1 MTQGYAYPV
10 GASSTGS
17 AKSINFLVTDKVPAT
32 ATLIYTATS
41 KTRVNSVLAVHTG
54 ALDTGILPVSLYV
67 GRDVSGSIVKH
78 LVNKTRV
85 LKTAYLVLPLVSG
98 DSRVGEDGNPISIGY
113 NKISNE
119 ITLQTGE
126 KLYATCP
133 FEDVIGLTIE
143 LSEGVK

>member
-54 ALDTGILPVSLYV
+54 ASDTGILPVSLYV
-67 GRDVSGSIVKH
+67 GRDVSGTIVKH

-119 ITLQTGE
+119 LTLQTGE

>member
-32 ATLIYTATS
+32 ATLIYTAPS

-54 ALDTGILPVSLYV
+54 ASDTGILPVSLYV

>member
-54 ALDTGILPVSLYV
+54 ASDTGILPVSLYV

-85 LKTAYLVLPLVSG
+85 VKTAYLVLPLVSG

>member
-1 MTQGYAYPV
+1 MPGYAFPV
-10 GASSTGS
+10 GATTTEYP
-17 AKSINFLVTDKVPAT
+17 AKSISFLVTDKVPST
-32 ATLIYTATS
+32 ATLIYTASS
-41 KTRVNSVLAVHTG
+41 KTRVNSVLAIHTG
-54 ALDTGILPVSLYV
+54 ASDTGILPISLYV

-98 DSRVGEDGNPISIGY
+98 DTRVGEDGNPTSIGY

-133 FEDVIGLTIE
+133 FEDVIELTIE

>member
-41 KTRVNSVLAVHTG
+41 KTRINSVLAVHTG
-54 ALDTGILPVSLYV
+54 ASDTGILPVSLYV
-67 GRDVSGSIVKH
+67 GRDVSGTIVKH

>member
-1 MTQGYAYPV
+1 MPGYAYPV
-10 GASSTGS
+10 DAIASAGT
-17 AKSINFLVTDKVPAT
+17 AKSISFLVTDKVAST

-41 KTRVNSVLAVHTG
+41 KTRINSVLAIHTG
-54 ALDTGILPVSLYV
+54 ASDTGILPISLYV

>member
-1 MTQGYAYPV
+1 MPGYAYPV
-10 GASSTGS
+10 DAIASAGT
-17 AKSINFLVTDKVPAT
+17 AKSISFLVTDKVAST
-32 ATLIYTATS
+32 ATLIYTAPS
-41 KTRVNSVLAVHTG
+41 KTRINSVLAIHTG
-54 ALDTGILPVSLYV
+54 ASDTGILPIALYV
-67 GRDVSGSIVKH
+67 GRDVSGTIVKH

-98 DSRVGEDGNPISIGY
+98 DTRVGEDGNPTSIGY

>member
-1 MTQGYAYPV
+1 MPGYAYPV
-10 GASSTGS
+10 DAVASAGT
-17 AKSINFLVTDKVPAT
+17 AKSINFLVTDTAPGSAT
-32 ATLIYTATS
+32 VIYTATS
-41 KTRVNSVLAVHTG
+41 KTKINSVLAAHTG

-67 GRDVSGSIVKH
+67 GRDVSGTITKF

-98 DSRVGEDGNPISIGY
+98 DTRVGEDGNPVSIGY

-119 ITLQTGE
+119 ITLQTGD

-133 FEDVIGLTIE
+133 FEDVIGLTINLE
-143 LSEGVK
+143 EGVR

>member
-41 KTRVNSVLAVHTG
+41 KTRVNSVLAIHTG
-54 ALDTGILPVSLYV
+54 ASDTGILPVSLYV

>member
-1 MTQGYAYPV
+1 MAQGYAYPV

-17 AKSINFLVTDKVPAT
+17 AKSINFLVTDTVPST
-32 ATLIYTATS
+32 ATLIYTAPS
-41 KTRVNSVLAVHTG
+41 KTRVNSVLAIHTG
-54 ALDTGILPVSLYV
+54 ASDTGILPVSLYV

-78 LVNKTRV
+78 LVNKTRI

-133 FEDVIGLTIE
+133 FEDVIELTIE

>member
-1 MTQGYAYPV
+1 MGYAYPV
-10 GASSTGS
+10 DAVASAGT
-17 AKSINFLVTDKVPAT
+17 AKSVSFLVTDKVPGT
-32 ATLIYTATS
+32 ATLIYTAPS
-41 KTRVNSVLAVHTG
+41 KTKVNSVLAVHTG
-54 ALDTGILPVSLYV
+54 ASDTGILPVALYV

-98 DSRVGEDGNPISIGY
+98 DSRVGEDGNPMAIGY
-113 NKISNE
+113 NKISTE
-119 ITLQTGE
+119 FVLQTGE

>member
-1 MTQGYAYPV
+1 MPGYAFPV
-10 GASSTGS
+10 GATTTEYP
-17 AKSINFLVTDKVPAT
+17 AKSISFLVTDKVPST
-32 ATLIYTATS
+32 ATLIYTASS
-41 KTRVNSVLAVHTG
+41 KTRVNSVLAIHTG
-54 ALDTGILPVSLYV
+54 AFDTGILPVALYV

-98 DSRVGEDGNPISIGY
+98 DSRVGEDGNPSSIGY

-133 FEDVIGLTIE
+133 FEDVIELTIE

>member
-1 MTQGYAYPV
+1 MPGYAYPV
-10 GASSTGS
+10 DAIASAGT
-17 AKSINFLVTDKVPAT
+17 AKSISFLVTDKVAST

-41 KTRVNSVLAVHTG
+41 KTRINSVLAVHTG
-54 ALDTGILPVSLYV
+54 ASDTGILPIALYV
-67 GRDVSGSIVKH
+67 GRDVSGTIVKH

-98 DSRVGEDGNPISIGY
+98 DSRVGEDGNPSSIGY

-133 FEDVIGLTIE
+133 FEDVIELTIE
-143 LSEGVK
+143 LLEGVK

>member
-1 MTQGYAYPV
+1 MPGYAYPV
-10 GASSTGS
+10 DAIASAGT
-17 AKSINFLVTDKVPAT
+17 AKSISFLVTDKVAST

-41 KTRVNSVLAVHTG
+41 KTKVNSVLAVHTG
-54 ALDTGILPVSLYV
+54 ASDTGILPIALYV

-98 DSRVGEDGNPISIGY
+98 DSRVGEDGNPMAIGY

-119 ITLQTGE
+119 FTLQTGE

-133 FEDVIGLTIE
+133 FEDVIELTIE

>member
-1 MTQGYAYPV
+1 MPGYAYPV
-10 GASSTGS
+10 DAIASAGT
-17 AKSINFLVTDKVPAT
+17 AKSISFLVTDKVAST

-41 KTRVNSVLAVHTG
+41 KTRINSVLAIHTG
-54 ALDTGILPVSLYV
+54 ASDTGILPIALYV
-67 GRDVSGSIVKH
+67 GRDVSGTIVKH

-98 DSRVGEDGNPISIGY
+98 DSRVGEDGNPSSIGY

-133 FEDVIGLTIE
+133 FEDVIELTIE
-143 LSEGVK
+143 LLEGVK

>member
-1 MTQGYAYPV
+1 MPGYAYPV
-10 GASSTGS
+10 DAIASAGT
-17 AKSINFLVTDKVPAT
+17 AKSISFLVTDKVAST
-32 ATLIYTATS
+32 ATLIYTAPS
-41 KTRVNSVLAVHTG
+41 KTRINSVLAIHTG
-54 ALDTGILPVSLYV
+54 ASDTGILPIALYV
-67 GRDVSGSIVKH
+67 GRDVSGTIVKH

-98 DSRVGEDGNPISIGY
+98 DTRVGEDGNPASIGY

-133 FEDVIGLTIE
+133 FEDVIELTIE
-143 LSEGVK
+143 LSE

>member
-54 ALDTGILPVSLYV
+54 ASDTGILPVSLYV
-67 GRDVSGSIVKH
+67 GRDVSGTIVKH